1 MCPRTGAEPA
11 WVTAHRDA
19 VGWPATL
26 SRARDAGGEPWGGT
40 ESVICSTVGALR
52 RVPQNARQARRLRHL
67 SPVGRRVQWV
77 HPVPAP
83 PDPPAAGAAEPR
95 RGSARRVQ
103 AQPASRGTTRIGGHA
118 TVERLAVAR
127 HLCLPLRRR
136 QHVRRR
142 SQRLRP
148 SARGPVMTAARTSAQ
163 NAAMEAL
170 LEAHAT
176 ELKLPT
182 VKARF
187 RAMATEATREQQTLR
202 PRPTASDSA
211 TAARAQR
218 EHFRHHQQP
227 TTTDARW
234 GHFKRRRWG
243 HCK

>member
-52 RVPQNARQARRLRHL
+52 RCHRTRDKLGDCVTYRRRTSGSVGASGSSATGPAGCRGGGAATRIDTACPRH
-67 SPVGRRVQWV
+67 S
-77 HPVPAP
+77 
-83 PDPPAAGAAEPR
+83 PPAGGP
-95 RGSARRVQ
+95 
-103 AQPASRGTTRIGGHA
+103 TRIGGHA

-170 LEAHAT
+170 LEVKLRVQI
-176 ELKLPT
+176 EL
-182 VKARF
+182 VA
-187 RAMATEATREQQTLR
+187 AEA
-202 PRPTASDSA
+202 
-211 TAARAQR
+211 
-218 EHFRHHQQP
+218 
-227 TTTDARW
+227 
-234 GHFKRRRWG
+234 
-243 HCK
+243 